1 LVSDA
6 ARQHRAALNAQTKLR
21 WLAELAELEIRL
33 QSFVQEIIKAQ
44 ARVNESYLAAP
55 VAGTVQQLA
64 VNTLGGVVGA
74 AEKLMLIIP
83 DGEAL
88 QIEAW
93 ISNKDIGFVHDG
105 RTVEIKVETFPFTK
119 YGVINGEII
128 NVSNDAIPEENQDL
142 VYLAQVRVARTTLW
156 VKGKLVNLS
165 VTIEVNMGKRRLIEY
180 LLTPLLRYKD
190 EGLQER

>member
-44 ARVNESYLAAP
+44 ARVNESYPAAP